1 MQSIT
6 LTIPGNPIA
15 KKRPRF
21 VRRGKF
27 VGTYNCQETE
37 EGRFKWELAART
49 TDRHIIETPIRLICG
64 FFMPIPASI
73 SPKPGDGNN
82 GGVGGYPMPLSL
94 VKASE
99 VKIGDLL
106 ESPDQTW
113 RPVVNIERQFGRIYF
128 IMGVVSRS
136 ALITDLVAV
145 GREE

>member
-1 MQSIT
+1 MQSISLIIT
-6 LTIPGNPIA
+6 GTPNA

-73 SPKPGDGNN
+73 SKKQRALYEGCAVKHTKKPDLDN
-82 GGVGGYPMPLSL
+82 L
-94 VKASE
+94 VKF
-99 VKIGDLL
+99 VKDCC
-106 ESPDQTW
+106 
-113 RPVVNIERQFGRIYF
+113 N
-128 IMGVVSRS
+128 GVLWKDDAQVFSLT
-136 ALITDLVAV
+136 ATKAYHPNPATEI
-145 GREE
+145 